1 MGERREAFP
10 GARAVTR
17 RITRGI
23 VITDDGVEVCTPY
36 NAAWVQTIKMRIP
49 SHQRYW
55 DEESKIW
62 VFDYACIDA
71 VRGITRALWPG
82 ITEIDMRTAAPE
94 RPRSPSHGGIDDV
107 LAQLIRDVPNPAL
120 AKIYRIAI
128 ASVHPDA
135 GGDHEKAVAI
145 NRAWDRIRLL
155 RGIG

>member
-1 MGERREAFP
+1 M
-10 GARAVTR
+10 TR
-17 RITRGI
+17 RMTRGI
-23 VITDDGVEVCTPY
+23 VITDDGVEVSTPY
-36 NAAWVQTIKMRIP
+36 SAAWVQTIKTRIP

-55 DEESKIW
+55 DEEMKIW
-62 VFDYACIDA
+62 VFDYACIDLVRQITLA
-71 VRGITRALWPG
+71 VWPG
-82 ITEIDMRTAAPE
+82 IPEIDIRTAVPE
-94 RPRSPSHGGIDDV
+94 RPRSQSYGGIDDV

-145 NRAWDRIRLL
+145 NRAWDRIRVL